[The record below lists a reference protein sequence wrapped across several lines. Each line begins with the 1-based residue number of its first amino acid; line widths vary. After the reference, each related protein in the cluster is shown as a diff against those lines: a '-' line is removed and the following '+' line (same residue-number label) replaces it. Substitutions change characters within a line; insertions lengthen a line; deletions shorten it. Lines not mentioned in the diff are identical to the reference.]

1 MTTFMLF
8 LYYKAFVVFLQ
19 LICIYINFFVVKK
32 KLKCI

>member
-32 KLKCI
+32 N